1 MKLMPLI
8 RKGAEADLYLEDWYG
23 LKVIRKMRKAKAY
36 RLPQLDSEIRHGR
49 TSHEAQI
56 IHDAKLAGVPTPTI
70 YLVDME
76 ATTIIMEYIEGPRV
90 KEALNN
96 LSSGERESLCR
107 VLGQLIGRLHRKGI
121 IHGDLTTSNMIVS
134 KNGKVFLIDFG
145 LAEYSEELEKR
156 GVDFLLVK
164 RALQS
169 THYAYARE
177 CFNAV
182 IDGYVM
188 EMGREV
194 AGEVVERVEEIEK
207 RGRYAIE
214 R

>member
-1 MKLMPLI
+1 MPLI

-23 LKVIRKMRKAKAY
+23 LKIIRKVRKTKAY
-36 RLPQLDSEIRHGR
+36 RLPSLDFEIRRGR

-56 IHDAKLAGVPTPTI
+56 MHDAKLIGVPTPTI
-70 YLVDME
+70 YLVDMG
-76 ATTIIMEYIEGPRV
+76 ATTIFMEYIEGIRV
-90 KEALNN
+90 KEALND
-96 LSSGERESLCR
+96 LSSSERESLCK
-107 VLGQLIGRLHRKGI
+107 VLGHLIGRLHRKGI

-134 KNGKVFLIDFG
+134 ENGKVSLIDFG
-145 LAEYSEELEKR
+145 LSEYSEELEKR
-156 GVDFLLVK
+156 GVDLLLMK

-182 IDGYVM
+182 IDGYAR
-188 EMGREV
+188 EMGSEV
-194 AGEVVERVEEIEK
+194 AREVVERVEEIEK